1 MADYHLGRD
10 GEELGV
16 FPEHEIREGLLTGR
30 FLPTDLAWMA
40 GMPEWRP
47 LVELPAFSPPAPEM
61 VPPSMESSAKS
72 SAGDVGGPPF
82 ENRDQ
87 IGFFAGL
94 LTTISMVLTQPRAT
108 FETMRRAGG
117 FGTPLLFTLIVGWPM
132 VIVSTVFF
140 SDGTLRM
147 VAQYD
152 FGGNSF
158 DAALGGPG
166 FFEMVFLM
174 GYPLLVVFGQF
185 FGAGITH
192 LCLVAVGG
200 ANHSFETTF
209 RVSCYT
215 SGSAAVFQLL
225 PIVGPFLFRFWGF
238 VVQVIGLAAAHETG
252 ILRVVLA
259 LFLPI
264 LVMGTIAMGVVFALS
279 GTLFS

>member
-1 MADYHLGRD
+1 
-10 GEELGV
+10 
-16 FPEHEIREGLLTGR
+16 
-30 FLPTDLAWMA
+30 
-40 GMPEWRP
+40 
-47 LVELPAFSPPAPEM
+47 
-61 VPPSMESSAKS
+61 
-72 SAGDVGGPPF
+72 
-82 ENRDQ
+82 
-87 IGFFAGL
+87 
-94 LTTISMVLTQPRAT
+94 
-108 FETMRRAGG
+108 
-117 FGTPLLFTLIVGWPM
+117 
-132 VIVSTVFF
+132 
-140 SDGTLRM
+140 M

-259 LFLPI
+259 LVLPI